1 MPNTVK
7 LTQNGSYGGFDSY
20 EVGLGDVFSF
30 FWGLPEAKYFA
41 TELAKN
47 VGTTVEE
54 NLGSWGT

>member
-7 LTQNGSYGGFDSY
+7 LTQNGRYGDFDSY
-20 EVGLGDVFSF
+20 EVELGDVFSF
-30 FWGLPEAKYFA
+30 FRWLPEARHFA

-54 NLGSWGT
+54 NLGSWGA